1 MNAFEFFNRNFGQ
14 RLNREPPGNRPHMD
28 AWRALSMQHPMQ
40 DKKPTRLMS
49 GWAIVRPSGTVM
61 QQRLAVDGID
71 YDERRR
77 ADAFGEELDAW
88 DGGPRIFLVFDKS
101 PVPIANLFMTLDLRA
116 VLARLQQTDLEPV
129 FVRRELDA
137 GETSLRIQPVRLLTE
152 RIRVTE
158 GAGR

>member
-1 MNAFEFFNRNFGQ
+1 MNAFEFFNRNFG
-14 RLNREPPGNRPHMD
+14 RCLNAAPPGNRPHMD

-116 VLARLQQTDLEPV
+116 VRICSPGGVETFDYTRPADPKDPGLGR
-129 FVRRELDA
+129 FRREL
-137 GETSLRIQPVRLLTE
+137 EKRRQRL
-152 RIRVTE
+152 
-158 GAGR
+158 AA